1 MVLVRPLVMILPGA
15 EATMSILPNAAQ
27 PSARQN
33 RAMIVTPIARPVG
46 EGGDSTISSAA
57 GRNAISSR
65 SRRARAGNGTTLADF
80 VDSDFVDSDFM
91 DPTLPAVEGGI
102 AAPGSDQ
109 LVMRPILDQAAAL
122 NGHDAV
128 AGAHRREAVRDDED
142 RATLGDLAHVLLDD
156 ALALVIE
163 RARSL
168 VEDEDARIGYT
179 GTRNGDALALSPG
192 ERSAPLAHHRV
203 VALGQL
209 QDKVVRARERGGGDH
224 ALHGNGRINERD
236 IVAHRPVE
244 QHVLLHHHP
253 DLAPQPRDIDH
264 REIDAVHQHP
274 PALRDIEALNELGER
289 ALA

>member
-33 RAMIVTPIARPVG
+33 RAMMVTPIARPVG
-46 EGGDSTISSAA
+46 EGGRPTISSAA

-65 SRRARAGNGTTLADF
+65 SRRAAAFGNGTTLADF
-80 VDSDFVDSDFM
+80 VDSDFMDSDFM
-91 DPTLPAVEGGI
+91 DATLHAVEGGI
-102 AAPGSDQ
+102 APPGSDQ
-109 LVMRPILDQAAAL
+109 LVMRAVLDEAAAL

-168 VEDEDARIGYT
+168 VED
-179 GTRNGDALALSPG
+179 
-192 ERSAPLAHHRV
+192 
-203 VALGQL
+203 
-209 QDKVVRARERGGGDH
+209 
-224 ALHGNGRINERD
+224 
-236 IVAHRPVE
+236 
-244 QHVLLHHHP
+244 
-253 DLAPQPRDIDH
+253 
-264 REIDAVHQHP
+264 
-274 PALRDIEALNELGER
+274 
-289 ALA
+289 

>member
-65 SRRARAGNGTTLADF
+65 SRRAGVFGNGTTLADF
-80 VDSDFVDSDFM
+80 MESDFM
-91 DPTLPAVEGGI
+91 DATLHAVEGGI
-102 AAPGSDQ
+102 APTGSDQ
-109 LVMRPILDQAAAL
+109 LVMRAVLDQAAAL

-168 VEDEDARIGYT
+168 VEDEDARIGHQ

-192 ERSAPLAHHRV
+192 ERSAPLAHHGV

-236 IVAHRPVE
+236 IVAHRPVDNTFSCSTTPIWRRSHE
-244 QHVLLHHHP
+244 MSTIARSTPSTSTRPLS
-253 DLAPQPRDIDH
+253 
-264 REIDAVHQHP
+264 
-274 PALRDIEALNELGER
+274 G
-289 ALA
+289 

>member
-80 VDSDFVDSDFM
+80 VDSDFM
-91 DPTLPAVEGGI
+91 DPTLHAVEGGI
-102 AAPGSDQ
+102 APTGSDQ

-168 VEDEDARIGYT
+168 VEDEDARIGHQ

-192 ERSAPLAHHRV
+192 ERSAPLAHHGV

-209 QDKVVRARERGGGDH
+209 QDKVVRARERGGSDH

-236 IVAHRPVE
+236 IVAHRPVDNTFSCSTTPIWRRSHE
-244 QHVLLHHHP
+244 MSTIARSTPSTSTRPLS
-253 DLAPQPRDIDH
+253 
-264 REIDAVHQHP
+264 
-274 PALRDIEALNELGER
+274 G
-289 ALA
+289 

>member
-27 PSARQN
+27 AKARQN

-65 SRRARAGNGTTLADF
+65 SRRLRAGNGTTLADF
-80 VDSDFVDSDFM
+80 VDSDFMESDFM
-91 DPTLPAVEGGI
+91 DATLHAVEGGI
-102 AAPGSDQ
+102 APTGSDQ
-109 LVMRPILDQAAAL
+109 LVMRAVLDEAAAL

-156 ALALVIE
+156 ALALVVE
-163 RARSL
+163 RARGL
-168 VEDEDARIGYT
+168 IEDQDAWVGHQ
-179 GTRNGDALALSPG
+179 GAGNGDTLALPPG
-192 ERSAPLAHHRV
+192 ERSAPLAHHGV

-209 QDKVVRARERGGGDH
+209 QHEVMGAGERGSSDH
-224 ALHGNGRINERD
+224 ALHGNGWND
-236 IVAHRPVE
+236 SADGVAHRSVE
-244 QHVLLHHHP
+244 QHLLLQHH
-253 DLAPQPRDIDH
+253 A
-264 REIDAVHQHP
+264 
-274 PALRDIEALNELGER
+274 ELTGQ
-289 ALA
+289 